1 MAGHAV
7 NVMSLKASAKKLK
20 VETEMPK
27 PTKASFAH
35 AGPFQF
41 ETQYRGGS
49 PEREGPT
56 FKVFIKDSNDWKLV
70 MRFDCTRERPH
81 WHETFKNGPQKIMH
95 WSNTDMDEAVGLA
108 TAEIK
113 SSFVTKLEK
122 LGYCEEAKAAGEAL
136 VQDML
141 VEQCDKLHAYMNS

>member
-1 MAGHAV
+1 
-7 NVMSLKASAKKLK
+7 
-20 VETEMPK
+20 MPK
-27 PTKASFAH
+27 PTKASFSH
-35 AGPFQF
+35 VGPFQF
-41 ETQYRGGS
+41 ETQYRGGP

-56 FKVFIKDSNDWKLV
+56 FKVFIKDADDWKLV

-81 WHETFKNGPQKIMH
+81 WHETFKGGPQKIMH
-95 WSNTDMDEAVGLA
+95 WSNTEMDEAVDLA

-122 LGYCEEAKAAGEAL
+122 LGYSEEAKAAREDS

-141 VEQCDKLHAYMNS
+141 AKQCDKLHAFMNS